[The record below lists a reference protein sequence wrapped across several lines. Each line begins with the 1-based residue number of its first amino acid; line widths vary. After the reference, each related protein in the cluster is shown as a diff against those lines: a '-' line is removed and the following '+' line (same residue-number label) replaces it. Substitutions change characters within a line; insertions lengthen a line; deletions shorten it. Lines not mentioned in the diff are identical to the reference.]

1 MQRMF
6 ISECRGVWLFAM
18 FDLPLVEKVERARA
32 TRFRNT
38 LLQDGFTMTQYS
50 ICTRYY
56 PSEEAGEVHRRSIKK
71 ALPPA
76 GHVSVLTVTDKQF
89 GKMQICRGKKRQPA
103 EEPPD
108 QIMLF

>member
-1 MQRMF
+1 MQRRF
-6 ISECRGVWLFAM
+6 ISECRGEWLFAM
-18 FDLPLVEKVERARA
+18 FDLPLVEKVERART
-32 TRFRNT
+32 TRFWNT

-89 GKMQICRGKKRQPA
+89 GKMQITMERKGG
-103 EEPPD
+103 PPRSRP
-108 QIMLF
+108 IR